1 MEQIAL
7 EKITAW
13 EAAGKLAPHPQ
24 LVTILYSWK
33 RLMPEDG
40 EELAVFIN
48 KLEAT
53 TEGLLIFVTVF
64 LRQSTSQTM
73 GDSVSRRNWRID
85 PKNIADFTDIEAVTA
100 RLRDVRRSVAF
111 SELEERQKIAVKLYL
126 DTVDGKVEEW

>member
-1 MEQIAL
+1 
-7 EKITAW
+7 
-13 EAAGKLAPHPQ
+13 
-24 LVTILYSWK
+24 
-33 RLMPEDG
+33 MPEDG